1 MTEYIILSDIHD
13 NLEHL
18 LKVLSRYKSKPVI
31 CLGDIFEV
39 LVSKSKL
46 ETFRFETLDQ
56 VLYYDPKMTEIL
68 DSVRM
73 IKGNQEERLEQLVP
87 SEKLPRKLY
96 ELLNNMQE
104 TVLLEERFLFIH
116 GQQFVWEEI
125 EYDLWCP
132 NVDIPNPFCL
142 FYGHSHH
149 DAFFELVDR
158 QPIKIDFTY
167 SKPIFLDPNKKYLIN
182 VGAIKNDPLSYVILD
197 TKNNFITFY
206 H

>member
-18 LKVLSRYKSKPVI
+18 LKVLSIYISKPVI

-56 VLYYDPKMTEIL
+56 VLYYNPKMTEVL

-125 EYDLWCP
+125 DYDLWCP
-132 NVDIPNPFCL
+132 NVDIRNPFCL

-149 DAFFELVDR
+149 DAFFEVVDS

-197 TKNNFITFY
+197 
-206 H
+206 